1 MSPTNNESQFQIQ
14 SQQQIGVVPIN
25 IKKVEALTLTDC
37 LLSQYRLCAVGIGS
51 GTVYTLKY
59 KKGLIPMIAAG
70 AVGTTADL
78 VYGYLVECA
87 HLTNNETTTTTNT
100 NTNTNTTTATT
111 TIDTRTD

>member
-1 MSPTNNESQFQIQ
+1 
-14 SQQQIGVVPIN
+14 
-25 IKKVEALTLTDC
+25 
-37 LLSQYRLCAVGIGS
+37 
-51 GTVYTLKY
+51 
-59 KKGLIPMIAAG
+59 MIAAG

-100 NTNTNTTTATT
+100 NTSTT